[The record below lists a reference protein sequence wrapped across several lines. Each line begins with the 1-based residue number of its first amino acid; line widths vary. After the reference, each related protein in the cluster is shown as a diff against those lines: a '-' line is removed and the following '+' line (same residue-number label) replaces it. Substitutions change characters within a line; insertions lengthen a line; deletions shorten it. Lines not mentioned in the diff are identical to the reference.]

1 MRDLLTD
8 IAALLAMAAF
18 LFTCAIYLGAVQ

>member
-1 MRDLLTD
+1 MRAILTD
-8 IAALLAMAAF
+8 IAAFLAMSAF